1 MATSKFDNES
11 QSQEWLSGFIRLH
24 ILHHA
29 TKEPLVGHW
38 MIEELSRHG
47 YRLSPGTLYPML
59 RGMEKKGYLRST
71 EKRSGR
77 RFWREYRATA
87 TGRKA
92 LTATKAKLREL
103 FHELIEE

>member
-1 MATSKFDNES
+1 M
-11 QSQEWLSGFIRLH
+11 
-24 ILHHA
+24 
-29 TKEPLVGHW
+29 
-38 MIEELSRHG
+38 MEELRHHG

-59 RGMEKKGYLRST
+59 NAMEKKGYLRST
-71 EKRSGR
+71 ERRSGR

-92 LTATKAKLREL
+92 LAFAKAKLREL